1 MAQNVRKRINNKELE
16 ELKNQLARALA
27 DYANLEKRV
36 TKEKED
42 VSQDVTRKLVV
53 KFLPIYDM
61 LLSAQRH
68 LDDTG
73 IAITINSFEQ
83 ILSDEGIEIIRP
95 KPGEDFNETI
105 CEAVEIQETDD
116 KDRGGKIVE
125 VILPGFKF
133 KSGSVIRHCKVKVF
147 RSKD

>member
-1 MAQNVRKRINNKELE
+1 MQDTKKRVKNKEVE

-36 TKEKED
+36 AKEKEE
-42 VSQDVTRKLVV
+42 VLQDLTRKLII

-73 IAITINSFEQ
+73 MAITINSFEQ

-95 KPGEDFNETI
+95 KPGE
-105 CEAVEIQETDD
+105 
-116 KDRGGKIVE
+116 
-125 VILPGFKF
+125 L
-133 KSGSVIRHCKVKVF
+133 
-147 RSKD
+147 

>member
-1 MAQNVRKRINNKELE
+1 MQDTKKRVKNKEVE

-36 TKEKED
+36 AKEKEE
-42 VSQDVTRKLVV
+42 VLQDLTRKLII

-73 IAITINSFEQ
+73 MAITINSFEQ

-95 KPGEDFNETI
+95 KPGDDFNETI
-105 CEAVEIQETDD
+105 CEAVEVQETDD
-116 KDRGGKIVE
+116 KDKVGKIVE

-133 KSGSVIRHCKVKVF
+133 KNGSVIRHCKVKVF
-147 RSKD
+147 KSKD